1 MREKMKGKFLRLVI
15 ASIGCFL
22 ALTVGILAFME
33 KRTEAGEK
41 GRGLVILNEIDQ
53 LTTHKDGSNPA
64 KEEIAQLGRLL
75 KEESGEGRKT
85 MKREVTLIVMA
96 AALLCMIAVF
106 GVIYGR
112 ILAPFYKLEK
122 YADELAKGN
131 MDFPLQVE
139 RNNFFGAFT
148 WAFDHMRKEITEARE
163 REKSAISE
171 NKTIIATLSHDIK
184 TPVASIRAY
193 AEGLE
198 ASLEADYEQR
208 ERYLQ
213 VIIKKCDE
221 VTRLTNDLV
230 VHSLS
235 ELDRLSIVRERIE
248 IRKLVTDTLRDLEY
262 ACVTICQPL
271 PEAWVWG
278 DEKRIAQVL
287 SNLIDNARKY
297 APGAKVEVSAA
308 IRENRYE
315 ISVRDYGKG
324 VPPEDMPFILNKFYR
339 GKNVE
344 DKPGSGLGLYIV
356 SYIMEKMEGGVA
368 LYNHED
374 GLEVSIWLKESS
386 LHTSAC

>member
-1 MREKMKGKFLRLVI
+1 MKGKFIKLVI

-22 ALTVGILAFME
+22 VLTVGILAFME

-41 GRGLVILNEIDQ
+41 GKGLVLLNEIDQ

-64 KEEIAQLGRLL
+64 KEEIVQLGRLL

-85 MKREVTLIVMA
+85 MEREVTLIVMG

-112 ILAPFYKLEK
+112 IIAPFYRLEK
-122 YADELAKGN
+122 YADEIAKGN
-131 MDFPLQVE
+131 MDFPLEVE
-139 RNNFFGAFT
+139 RSNFFGAFT

-163 REKSAISE
+163 REKSAVGE

-198 ASLEADYEQR
+198 ANLEADYEQR

-235 ELDRLSIVRERIE
+235 ELNRLSIGRERVE
-248 IRKLVTDTLRDLEY
+248 IRKLVTDTLHDLEY
-262 ACVTICQPL
+262 ACVKICQPL

-287 SNLIDNARKY
+287 SNLMDNARKY
-297 APGAKVEVSAA
+297 APDAKVEVSAA

-339 GKNVE
+339 GKNVQ

-356 SYIMEKMEGGVA
+356 NYIMEKMEGGMT
-368 LYNHED
+368 LNNHED
-374 GLEVSIWLKESS
+374 GLEVLVWLP
-386 LHTSAC
+386 L